1 MDERFTQAEGTNVYT
16 GCEMLVKGA
25 LESGVSLLTGYPGS
39 PLAEVFD
46 VIQRNAV
53 LLKENGIVAQIANNE
68 ALSIARLNGSQM
80 AEMRAIAFMK
90 SVGLHVA
97 SDALAISNL
106 AGTTGGAVVVVGD
119 DTWGHSTQV
128 PADSRF
134 LARHLYTPLIEPG
147 TFQELKDWVDIAFQ
161 ISKAANLY
169 VVLLATQN
177 QADGGGNV
185 ELHPNVY
192 PQINQRNPT
201 VLDTALIDASKR
213 VVLPPDTA
221 RIERETLEKRLPQAL
236 ETARALKLNVIT
248 WPDRGTGTCTTGK
261 SDTLNEDEKYAF
273 GFVTA
278 GFAYSYLRHA
288 LRELNML
295 DDIPTLKLG
304 MTHPLD
310 TDIVREFAQ
319 QVDACYVVEEKRA
332 LLENELKAL
341 LTQMYQN
348 GELTRHVQV
357 WGKQF
362 PEGLNGLPVEAGLDT
377 SILIQR
383 LAPLFKFLSW
393 RKANGGGKSVTTD
406 ALRNPIS
413 TLSISTFSKNVE
425 NDNVDI
431 GLRGDTSS
439 HQPHP
444 PNALRTIE
452 KRLANNRE
460 IFAREEA
467 LQKRA
472 SEQQFYLPQ
481 RTPTFCPGCPH
492 RDSSSVLLQIT
503 EQFMDADYM
512 KKQHNSP
519 PVDLVFHGD
528 IGCYSMLKY
537 EPFPRLMHNLSAMAL
552 GGAAGAGIDAFI
564 KNKQVVF
571 MGDSTFFHGGMAA
584 ISDSIKNGQDI
595 AYIILDN
602 QTTAMTGHQP
612 TPAGDTDILGNPTFA
627 QDIEKVVRGL
637 AGDSEIDIVRTNP
650 EDRETYK
657 KYLEKTILNPGVKI
671 VIADKECAITYHRR
685 LRREEQK
692 TIAENGFLARE
703 KHINIT
709 HEVCEF
715 CLECTKSTG
724 CPALKIIPTAR
735 GDKIGIDMSTCVTDG
750 ACARIKSACPS
761 FEEVIITRKRPPRPS
776 TFLSWREADGGGK
789 SVTTDVLRNPKKTLS
804 FSTFKNQEIDNVDF
818 GFTGRD
824 VQARTNLSERLAND
838 RETWSVY
845 VAGVGGMGIG
855 TISKIL
861 VVAGH
866 LQGYSVT
873 FCDRKGLAI
882 RNGGVYTHVTYSQP
896 GVPVAPIIPY
906 GKADLV
912 LGLDILEAVRGID
925 ANSLFR
931 VASPECTVAVVN
943 TAKTETMSTLI
954 GKDEFD
960 IETLEAALKANTNA
974 AAYFGEDLFAISEQ
988 LFGNKVYANMMILGT
1003 AFQRGLIPLE
1013 LEPIHLALK
1022 QMVRPADLETNLKAF
1037 NVGRQRAVNNQKS
1050 WGTGARAPVEGQQD
1064 YAALLAAKREILQ
1077 RKDSQGLGKLYL
1089 FRFLS
1094 WRKADGEAKNTRE
1107 PNCVSERFANNK
1119 KRLAQDYQ
1127 SLVESTV
1134 ATLNIDDDTH
1144 RTLAL
1149 YIYDMVQFQDIAYAR
1164 RYAEKVLHVHA
1175 HDSEAE
1181 AYRATKAAIHALHRV
1196 MLIKDEVY
1204 VAHLLTSEEKLRR
1217 DKQRY
1222 NVDEANGD
1230 RIHYLHL
1237 NRPRFTVMGIDVE
1250 ADIDTRNWQ
1259 LNLMKRMKFLRRWLS
1274 QWHAKEKA
1282 FRDWYL
1288 TRVIDT
1294 FAPNDSESYENHVRA
1309 IEAVETVRGYREI
1322 RYRKMESAKSEV
1334 LLYLRKAKQ
1343 DLQDLQDLQD

>member
-1 MDERFTQAEGTNVYT
+1 MTEKRFTQSNGTNVYT
-16 GCEMLVKGA
+16 GCELLVKGA

-46 VIQRNAV
+46 VIQRNAA
-53 LLKENGIVAQIANNE
+53 LFKENGIVAQIANNE

-80 AEMRAIAFMK
+80 AEVRAIAFMK

-97 SDALAISNL
+97 ADALAISNI
-106 AGTTGGAVVVVGD
+106 AGTTGGAVVAVGD

-134 LARHLYTPLIEPG
+134 LARHLYTPLVEPS
-147 TFQELKDWVDIAFQ
+147 TFQELKDWVDIAFRL
-161 ISKAANLY
+161 SAAANLY
-169 VVLLATQN
+169 VVFLATQN

-185 ELHPNVY
+185 ALHPNVY
-192 PQINQRNPT
+192 PKINRQNPT
-201 VLDTALIDASKR
+201 VLDTALIDASER

-221 RIERETLEKRLPQAL
+221 RIERETLEERLPTAL
-236 ETARALKLNVIT
+236 ETARALNLNRI
-248 WPDRGTGTCTTGK
+248 DNAI
-261 SDTLNEDEKYAF
+261 DTDIDNQPRSPF
-273 GFVTA
+273 GFITA
-278 GFAYSYLRHA
+278 GFAYSYLLHA
-288 LRELNML
+288 LGELNL
-295 DDIPTLKLG
+295 HGDIPILKLG

-310 TDIVREFAQ
+310 TDIVREFAE
-319 QVDACYVVEEKRA
+319 QVDACYVVEEKRS

-348 GELTRHVQV
+348 GELQRVVKV

-362 PEGLNGLPVEAGLDT
+362 PDGLTGLPSEAGLDT

-383 LAPLFKFLSW
+383 LIPLFKHLEA
-393 RKANGGGKSVTTD
+393 KASRIARIKQDKQDGSPRTD
-406 ALRNPIS
+406 ASYP
-413 TLSISTFSKNVE
+413 E
-425 NDNVDI
+425 
-431 GLRGDTSS
+431 
-439 HQPHP
+439 HP
-444 PNALRTIE
+444 GNLVHPASE
-452 KRLANNRE
+452 RLANNRE
-460 IFAREEA
+460 IFRREEA
-467 LQKRA
+467 LQKQV
-472 SEQQFYLPQ
+472 SEQQFDIPQ

-564 KNKQVVF
+564 ENKQLVF

-584 ISDSIKNGQDI
+584 ISDSIKNNQDI

-627 QDIEKVVRGL
+627 QDIEKVVQGL

-650 EDRETYK
+650 EARDTYK
-657 KYLEKTILNPGVKI
+657 KYLEKTILKPGVKI

-685 LRREEQK
+685 LRREMQK

-709 HEVCEF
+709 SEVCEF

-724 CPALKIIPTAR
+724 CPALKIIHTDY

-750 ACARIKSACPS
+750 ACARIKSACPA
-761 FEEVIITRKRPPRPS
+761 FEEVIVTRKRPPRKDNSP
-776 TFLSWREADGGGK
+776 LYHIENQAIDN
-789 SVTTDVLRNPKKTLS
+789 VTVARGPVPRS
-804 FSTFKNQEIDNVDF
+804 SKNQEIDNVDF
-818 GFTGRD
+818 GLRRD
-824 VQARTNLSERLAND
+824 PSHHLKTYPNATRTTEERTTENQKIKKSTTSIADNADKHRNVDIDNVDVGLRRGTPKHQPSPPNASRTTEKRLANN
-838 RETWSVY
+838 RKTWNAY
-845 VAGVGGMGIG
+845 AAGVGGMGIG

-866 LQGYSVT
+866 LQGYDVT

-882 RNGGVYTHVTYSQP
+882 RNGAVYTHVTYSQP

-931 VASPECTVAVVN
+931 VASPARTAAVVN

-954 GKDEFD
+954 GKEEFD
-960 IETLEAALKANTNA
+960 IEPLEAALQANTDA
-974 AAYFGEDLFAISEQ
+974 DAYFGADLFAVSEK
-988 LFGNKVYANMMILGT
+988 LFGNKVYANMMLLGT

-1013 LEPIHLALK
+1013 LDPIHLALK
-1022 QMVRPADLETNLKAF
+1022 QMVRPADLETNLRAF
-1037 NVGRQRAVNNQKS
+1037 NVGRHLAVNASISQV
-1050 WGTGARAPVEGQQD
+1050 GAVCNREKVEIDNVDFGLRRKTSSTLSP
-1064 YAALLAAKREILQ
+1064 YPNAMRMTEKNGEIL
-1077 RKDSQGLGKLYL
+1077 R
-1089 FRFLS
+1089 
-1094 WRKADGEAKNTRE
+1094 
-1107 PNCVSERFANNK
+1107 K
-1119 KRLAQDYQ
+1119 KRRGKQLAHAYE

-1134 ATLNIDDDTH
+1134 ATLDMDDSTH

-1149 YIYDMVQFQDIAYAR
+1149 YVYDLVQFEDIDYAR
-1164 RYAEKVLHVHA
+1164 WFVEKVLHVHA
-1175 HDSEAE
+1175 HDSDTEG
-1181 AYRATKAAIHALHRV
+1181 YRATKAAMHSLHKV

-1204 VAHLLTSEEKLRR
+1204 VAHLLTSEEKLQR

-1222 NVDEANGD
+1222 KVDEANGD
-1230 RIHYLHL
+1230 RIHYVHL
-1237 NRPRFTVMGIDVE
+1237 NRPRFTVMGIDFE
-1250 ADIDTRNWQ
+1250 MDIDTRNWQ
-1259 LNLMKRMKFLRRWLS
+1259 LNLVKRMKFLRRWLS

-1288 TRVIDT
+1288 ARVIDT
-1294 FAPNDSESYENHVRA
+1294 FAPTDDETYEKHVRA
-1309 IEAVETVRGYREI
+1309 MEAVETVRGYREI
-1322 RYRKMESAKSEV
+1322 RYPKMEEAKAQIDS
-1334 LLYLRKAKQ
+1334 LLIALRT
-1343 DLQDLQDLQD
+1343 DR

>member
-16 GCEMLVKGA
+16 GCELLVKGA

-161 ISKAANLY
+161 ISKEANLY

-201 VLDTALIDASKR
+201 VLDTALIDASER

-221 RIERETLEKRLPQAL
+221 RIERETLEERLPQAL

-393 RKANGGGKSVTTD
+393 RKANGGGKSVTRD

-413 TLSISTFSKNVE
+413 ALPISTFLENVE
-425 NDNVDI
+425 NDNVVF

-650 EDRETYK
+650 ENRETYK

-750 ACARIKSACPS
+750 ACARIKSACPA
-761 FEEVIITRKRPPRPS
+761 FEEVIITRKRPPRPGTKQEQDLPRQS
-776 TFLSWREADGGGK
+776 IVGDLEGESRYRQRRYR
-789 SVTTDVLRNPKKTLS
+789 VT
-804 FSTFKNQEIDNVDF
+804 Q
-818 GFTGRD
+818 RD
-824 VQARTNLSERLAND
+824 VQPPTNPSERLANNKK
-838 RETWSVY
+838 TWSVY
-845 VAGVGGMGIG
+845 AAGVGGMGIG

-866 LQGYSVT
+866 LQGYNVT

-1013 LEPIHLALK
+1013 LEPLHLALK

-1064 YAALLAAKREILQ
+1064 YAALLTAKREILQ

-1107 PNCVSERFANNK
+1107 PNCVSERLANNK

-1343 DLQDLQDLQD
+1343 DFQD